1 VGAGNAVESYL
12 EEYAARRTVQ
22 LGNAPGINAKID
34 KLVAGNV
41 MPKKL
46 AAVGK
51 YLGHVR
57 NAADHGVDTEVG
69 APWAIRPATGVKY
82 VFVSCSFIAAVTARE
97 QNKPPEI

>member
-51 YLGHVR
+51 YLGHV
-57 NAADHGVDTEVG
+57 AAD
-69 APWAIRPATGVKY
+69 
-82 VFVSCSFIAAVTARE
+82 RE
-97 QNKPPEI
+97 RRLMFASGE